1 MNHIAFIIVSFLIFC
16 KTFAFKYYNNC
27 SDGPAFD
34 GIDDIVFLSNHQIEL
49 ILEGPKQAENSG
61 NFPCCLQ
68 QGPMIIS
75 NYTFYNRNHSLIY
88 TIIPE
93 KTNEWVNEYTENSIL
108 NVDDCTN
115 GTFNCNKIY
124 QGQYHYTRADNY
136 DPNHFF
142 SPGEN
147 IGVGLT
153 VYAKC
158 FQHIETV
165 CLTSCWFTAGII
177 YNPPS

>member
-1 MNHIAFIIVSFLIFC
+1 MNHIAFIIVSFLIFY
-16 KTFAFKYYNNC
+16 KTFAFKYYKNC
-27 SDGPAFD
+27 SDGPDFD
-34 GIDDIVFLSNHQIEL
+34 GIADIVFLSNHQIEL
-49 ILEGPKQAENSG
+49 ILEGPKQAENSV
-61 NFPCCLQ
+61 
-68 QGPMIIS
+68 
-75 NYTFYNRNHSLIY
+75 
-88 TIIPE
+88 IPE

-108 NVDDCTN
+108 NVEDCTN
-115 GTFNCNKIY
+115 GTFNCNTIY
-124 QGQYHYTRADNY
+124 QGQYNYTRADNY

-158 FQHIETV
+158 FHHIETV
-165 CLTSCWFTAGII
+165 CLTSCMFTAGII

>member
-1 MNHIAFIIVSFLIFC
+1 MNHIAFIIVSFLIFY
-16 KTFAFKYYNNC
+16 KTFAFKYFNNC

-49 ILEGPKQAENSG
+49 ILEGPKQAENS
-61 NFPCCLQ
+61 
-68 QGPMIIS
+68 
-75 NYTFYNRNHSLIY
+75 
-88 TIIPE
+88 E

-115 GTFNCNKIY
+115 GTFNCNTIY